1 MIAYAI
7 RALSDVEKH
16 YSQKEKEALSI
27 IGEMNIFT
35 YSHTGKEFTLVTYR
49 KPLEV
54 IYGKQHSD
62 LRQK

>member
-1 MIAYAI
+1 MIAYAS

-16 YSQKEKEALSI
+16 YSQTEKEALSI

-49 KPLEV
+49 KLLEV
-54 IYGKQHSD
+54 I
-62 LRQK
+62 